1 MAGRIRTSAGVSAA
15 ALGMIALG
23 AGCAA
28 SHTSGRPSVGPSAAR
43 PGAASQVTGSATEC
57 ATGSW
62 QTVPLAVTHSVAV
75 PPVPILTA
83 VRTAQHPECGYD
95 RLVLDLNG
103 PLPSYSI
110 RSVARVTADASG
122 QPIALPGQQF
132 LQITLHEAQAHSA
145 AGTPTIS
152 GQIQLPGYPALRSW
166 VLAGDNEGVV
176 TIAVGLPGQVSF
188 RTGEL
193 PGHLYIDLKE

>member
-1 MAGRIRTSAGVSAA
+1 VADRIRTSVGVSAA

-28 SHTSGRPSVGPSAAR
+28 NHTPARPSAGPSAAR
-43 PGAASQVTGSATEC
+43 PGATSPVTGSATGC
-57 ATGSW
+57 ATGAW

-75 PPVPILTA
+75 PPVPVLTS

-110 RSVARVTADASG
+110 RSVARITADASG

-132 LQITLHEAQAHSA
+132 LLITLNEAQAHSA

-176 TIAVGLPGQVSF
+176 TIAVGLPGQVSV

>member
-1 MAGRIRTSAGVSAA
+1 
-15 ALGMIALG
+15 
-23 AGCAA
+23 
-28 SHTSGRPSVGPSAAR
+28 
-43 PGAASQVTGSATEC
+43 
-57 ATGSW
+57 
-62 QTVPLAVTHSVAV
+62 VPLAVTHSVAV
-75 PPVPILTA
+75 PPVPVLTA

-110 RSVARVTADASG
+110 RSVTRITADASG

-132 LQITLHEAQAHSA
+132 LLITLDEAQAHSA

-166 VLAGDNEGVV
+166 VLAGDMEGVV